1 MIKKKFRHIINF
13 TFAILLWLTISCPVM
28 ADPLHKTNYINC
40 KITVEKQTDPIDFD
54 NLVGINPLSD
64 NEEIKSNFLK

>member
-1 MIKKKFRHIINF
+1 
-13 TFAILLWLTISCPVM
+13 M
-28 ADPLHKTNYINC
+28 ADPLHKTNYTNY

>member
-40 KITVEKQTDPIDFD
+40 KITVEKKNRPGRI
-54 NLVGINPLSD
+54 
-64 NEEIKSNFLK
+64 

>member
-40 KITVEKQTDPIDFD
+40 KITVEKKQTRQDLIT
-54 NLVGINPLSD
+54 
-64 NEEIKSNFLK
+64 